1 MPTYGNLQVHGH
13 ACICVLVMFVVVTHT
28 YAHTHTSAHI
38 CPCLCPGSARP
49 RLLLSGPPPP
59 PLQNLGPS
67 GAGVWGER
75 RAAGNGLQ
83 PALDAPYPTPPPQS
97 FSRIRKWLEHAHSSP
112 SLTVLAG
119 GQCDDSVGYF
129 VEPCIIESKDPQ
141 DPIMKE
147 VMGGAA
153 RGREEAASPPSMAHA
168 QGPGASRGVIPSHR
182 CGKRGPTRGPSH
194 TR

>member
-1 MPTYGNLQVHGH
+1 M
-13 ACICVLVMFVVVTHT
+13 CVCDVCSSNTHIHT
-28 YAHTHTSAHI
+28 HTHTSVHI

-59 PLQNLGPS
+59 PPPTSEFGPFRDRCLGRVCQ
-67 GAGVWGER
+67 GA
-75 RAAGNGLQ
+75 AAGNGLQ

-129 VEPCIIESKDPQ
+129 VEPCIIERKHPQ

-147 VMGGAA
+147 VMGQAA
-153 RGREEAASPPSMAHA
+153 WGREEATFPPSVAHA

-182 CGKRGPTRGPSH
+182 CGKRGPMRGLSYTR
-194 TR
+194 

>member
-1 MPTYGNLQVHGH
+1 MCQ
-13 ACICVLVMFVVVTHT
+13 
-28 YAHTHTSAHI
+28 
-38 CPCLCPGSARP
+38 
-49 RLLLSGPPPP
+49 
-59 PLQNLGPS
+59 
-67 GAGVWGER
+67 GA
-75 RAAGNGLQ
+75 AAGNGLQ

-147 VMGGAA
+147 VMGQAA
-153 RGREEAASPPSMAHA
+153 WGREEATFPPSVAHA

-182 CGKRGPTRGPSH
+182 CGKRGPMRGLSYTR
-194 TR
+194 